1 MKMSKKTGY
10 SSNWISLTDAVVH
23 VSKAVGEDNSWSEIK
38 RAIRDGELVAR
49 GILDGIDGNV
59 KGEWLS
65 ILAFNDPEG
74 DTLWFAIDKRHRF
87 EPPAPTLAE
96 RMEVESDKLE
106 SLWSGLS
113 LDENSIKTKSKRG
126 RKIGAYY
133 RPMVKRLKFLENNT
147 PGYLDRTT
155 LKRLREDITFSLRK
169 DGIVDI
175 PKTTALNDA
184 IKKAKLKILE

>member
-1 MKMSKKTGY
+1 MALY

-38 RAIRDGELVAR
+38 RAIRDGELIAR
-49 GILDGIDGNV
+49 GLLDGIDGNI

-74 DTLWFAIDKRHRF
+74 DTLWFANDKLHRF
-87 EPPAPTLAE
+87 EPPAPVLAE
-96 RMEVESDKLE
+96 RIEVESDKLE
-106 SLWSGLS
+106 GLWSGLS
-113 LDENSIKTKSKRG
+113 PGENSTKTKSKRG
-126 RKIGAYY
+126 RKIGTYY
-133 RPMVKRLKFLENNT
+133 RPMVKLLKFLEDND

-155 LKRLREDITFSLRK
+155 LKRLRENVTFSLRK

-184 IKKAKLKILE
+184 IKKAKSKILE